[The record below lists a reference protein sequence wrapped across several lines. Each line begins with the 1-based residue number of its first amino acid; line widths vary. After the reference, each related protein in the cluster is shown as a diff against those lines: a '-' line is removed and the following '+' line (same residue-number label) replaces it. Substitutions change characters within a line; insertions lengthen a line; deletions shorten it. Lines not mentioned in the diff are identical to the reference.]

1 MDRFGQPGQAG
12 LRLQG
17 IDFLDRTLQVN
28 ANRAASSVRGSVE
41 ANISEQGPL
50 LAGYPER
57 RPCCH
62 RRRSLTTTSR
72 LTTSRLPDATP
83 SRTPARA
90 PVLKQSHAQE
100 RLVLFVFLAPAVLFL
115 LITSVYPL
123 LNSLRLS
130 FFSWNMMI
138 PYSTPHWFGLG
149 NYTRLLGDQ
158 EFWNSVKATF
168 IFVLAAVSIEL
179 VLGMVLAIL
188 ATSDVHAMGPIR
200 TILLFPLMMTPVVA
214 GVLWRN
220 LFHSSYGV
228 INNII
233 GLVGIPAQTWLGNP
247 AQALPAV
254 ITVEIWQQLPVVAF
268 VLAAGISS
276 LPIDMYKAAAVDGAS
291 WWQSFR
297 MITLPLLKPV
307 VLVVLLLRI
316 MDAFKVFDIVF
327 MLTYGGPGQRTEV
340 LSLLIY
346 KTGLKFLQIGQASAM
361 SWLFL
366 VFIFIIS
373 FFFIRE
379 LQRGEG

>member
-1 MDRFGQPGQAG
+1 M
-12 LRLQG
+12 
-17 IDFLDRTLQVN
+17 
-28 ANRAASSVRGSVE
+28 
-41 ANISEQGPL
+41 
-50 LAGYPER
+50 
-57 RPCCH
+57 
-62 RRRSLTTTSR
+62 
-72 LTTSRLPDATP
+72 
-83 SRTPARA
+83 
-90 PVLKQSHAQE
+90 
-100 RLVLFVFLAPAVLFL
+100 LFVFLAPAVLFL

-138 PYSTPHWFGLG
+138 PFSRPQWFGLG

-168 IFVLAAVSIEL
+168 TFVLAAVSIEL

-188 ATSDVHAMGPIR
+188 ATSNVHAMGPIR

-276 LPIDMYKAAAVDGAS
+276 LPVDMYKAAAVDGAS

-327 MLTYGGPGQRTEV
+327 MLTYGGPGQKTEV

-379 LQRGEG
+379 LQQGEG